1 MFRSTSAV
9 AALLITAAPAFA
21 QSDRGNAA
29 QPNQPVPQTGQT
41 SGGPRQTPPAPE
53 PMPRAGVSD
62 PAAGTGAIDSA
73 KGGNA
78 AQPNK
83 PVPNVGG
90 TSGGPA
96 R

>member
-1 MFRSTSAV
+1 MYRTTSAV
-9 AALLITAAPAFA
+9 AALLFAAAPAFA

-53 PMPRAGVSD
+53 PMPGPGTSGAATNAGAV
-62 PAAGTGAIDSA
+62 DSA

-78 AQPNK
+78 AQTNK